1 MIIYT
6 VDMLDK
12 YIGQKVKD
20 PYGRVLGTLA
30 SLYSEV
36 DGTVKAVE
44 IVFGE
49 SVFKTVEIGRINISN
64 GEIVIIP
71 EWKYASSRVIEK
83 LERARKRAKALEEL
97 YSKGEIPKHAYDEF
111 KAKLSRDLDAL
122 KDEAKTAKELIR
134 KRINEI
140 EDQVVEIEKALTS
153 LKMSYIA
160 GEIGERGYKQAAD
173 ILRSHR
179 DRNIDE
185 KNDAKKVL
193 DLIGRLESADL
204 STVELPKPAAETT
217 ASATTTV
224 APQQGSSQNIVVE
237 LLGAEEAPA

>member
-1 MIIYT
+1 VIVYT

-12 YIGQKVKD
+12 YVGQKVKD

-49 SVFKTVEIGRINISN
+49 AYFKTVEIGRIVVNN
-64 GEIVIIP
+64 GEITIIP

-111 KAKLSRDLDAL
+111 KSKLNKDMDSL
-122 KDEAKTAKELIR
+122 KEEAKVAKDLIR

-193 DLIGRLESADL
+193 DLIQKLESTDI
-204 STVELPKPAAETT
+204 STIELPKPSVEQGGAPATQ
-217 ASATTTV
+217 SAPT
-224 APQQGSSQNIVVE
+224 QNVIVE
-237 LLGAEEAPA
+237 LVGAEEAPA

>member
-1 MIIYT
+1 MIVYT

-12 YIGQKVKD
+12 YIGQKIKD

-44 IVFGE
+44 VVFGE
-49 SVFKTVEIGRINISN
+49 STFKTIEIGRITVNN
-64 GEIVIIP
+64 GEIIIIP
-71 EWKYASSRVIEK
+71 EWKFYSSKVIEK

-111 KAKLSRDLDAL
+111 KSKLNKDMDVL
-122 KDEAKTAKELIR
+122 KEEAKTAKDLIR
-134 KRINEI
+134 RRINEI

-173 ILRSHR
+173 ILRTHR

-185 KNDAKKVL
+185 KNEAKKVL
-193 DLIGRLESADL
+193 DLIQRLESTDI
-204 STVELPKPAAETT
+204 STIELPKPASEPA
-217 ASATTTV
+217 
-224 APQQGSSQNIVVE
+224 APAAAQAPSTQSIVVE
-237 LLGAEEAPA
+237 LVAPEEASA

>member
-1 MIIYT
+1 MIVYT

-12 YIGQKVKD
+12 YIGQKIKD

-44 IVFGE
+44 VVFGE
-49 SVFKTVEIGRINISN
+49 SIFKTVEIGRISINN
-64 GEIVIIP
+64 GEVIIIP
-71 EWKYASSRVIEK
+71 EWKYVSSRVIEK

-97 YSKGEIPKHAYDEF
+97 YSKGEIPKHAYDDF
-111 KAKLSRDLDAL
+111 KTKLNKDMDIL
-122 KDEAKTAKELIR
+122 KEEAKTAKDLIR
-134 KRINEI
+134 KRINDI

-193 DLIGRLESADL
+193 DLIQRLESTDI
-204 STVELPKPAAETT
+204 STIELPKPTQETP
-217 ASATTTV
+217 
-224 APQQGSSQNIVVE
+224 PQSNVSQPSTQSLVVE
-237 LLGAEEAPA
+237 LVSTEEASA

>member
-1 MIIYT
+1 MIVYT

-12 YIGQKVKD
+12 YVGQKVKD

-49 SVFKTVEIGRINISN
+49 AYFKTVEIGRIVVSN
-64 GEIVIIP
+64 GEITIIP

-97 YSKGEIPKHAYDEF
+97 YSKGEIPKHAYEEF
-111 KAKLSRDLDAL
+111 KSKLNKDMDSL
-122 KDEAKTAKELIR
+122 KEEAKVAKDLIR

-193 DLIGRLESADL
+193 DLIQKLESTDI
-204 STVELPKPAAETT
+204 STIELPKPAVEQGGAP
-217 ASATTTV
+217 AAQSAPT
-224 APQQGSSQNIVVE
+224 QNVIVE
-237 LLGAEEAPA
+237 LVGAEEAPA

>member
-44 IVFGE
+44 VVFGE
-49 SVFKTVEIGRINISN
+49 SVFKTIEIGRISISN

-71 EWKYASSRVIEK
+71 EWKHASSRVIEK

-111 KAKLSRDLDAL
+111 KAKLSKDLDAL

-193 DLIGRLESADL
+193 DLIGRLESADI
-204 STVELPKPAAETT
+204 STVELPKPATEAAAPAT
-217 ASATTTV
+217 AT
-224 APQQGSSQNIVVE
+224 PQQGSGQNIVVE
-237 LLGAEEAPA
+237 LVGAEEAPA